1 MIKFIDLKAQQ
12 TAILTKVE
20 SRIKKVLNH
29 GQYIQGPEIFEL
41 QEKLCK
47 FTKAKYSLCCASGT
61 DAVVLSLLGLGIQP
75 LDGVIVPSFTFASSA
90 EAISIVGG
98 IPIFSDVNK
107 ETFNICPQEILKSI
121 QTAKKENI
129 KLKGIMT
136 VGLFGQPCDMDAIIE
151 IAKDYKIWILD
162 DAAQS
167 FGSKYKNK
175 SVGTLSEVTATSFFP
190 AKPLGC
196 YGDGGALF
204 TDDKK
209 IFDIAYS
216 AHLHGMGKNRYIY
229 ERIGINGRMDTI
241 QAAILIEKLSI
252 FKNELIKRQ
261 KIADLYF
268 KYFNKLNTSITL
280 PKILSY
286 VKSSWA
292 QFTVVL
298 PKTIDRELLQKHML
312 LKNIPTAIYY
322 PIPLHKQKPYKQ
334 NPVSIEGLKNTNY
347 LSNNVLSLPMHPYLK
362 QQEIEYITYNL
373 DKMISKFT

>member
-20 SRIKKVLNH
+20 GRIKKVLNH
-29 GQYIQGPEIFEL
+29 GQYIQGPEILEL

-47 FTKAKYSLCCASGT
+47 FTKAKYSLCCSSGT
-61 DAVVLSLLGLGIQP
+61 DALVLSLLGLGIQP

-98 IPIFSDVNK
+98 TPIFSDVNK
-107 ETFNICPQEILKSI
+107 ETFNICPEEILKSI
-121 QTAKKENI
+121 QTAKKENV

-167 FGSKYKNK
+167 FGSEYKNK

-204 TDDKK
+204 TNDKK

-216 AHLHGMGKNRYIY
+216 AHLHGMGKNRYTY

-268 KYFNKLNTSITL
+268 KYFNKLNTNITL
-280 PKILSY
+280 PKILSN
-286 VKSSWA
+286 VKSNWA

-298 PKTIDRELLQKHML
+298 PKTINRELLQKQML

-334 NPVSIEGLKNTNY
+334 YPVSIEGLKNTNY

-373 DKMISKFT
+373 DKIISKFT

>member
-20 SRIKKVLNH
+20 DRIKKVLNH

-47 FTKAKYSLCCASGT
+47 FTKAKYSLCCSSGT
-61 DAVVLSLLGLGIQP
+61 DALVLSLLGLGIQP

-98 IPIFSDVNK
+98 TPIFSDVNK

-121 QTAKKENI
+121 QTAKKENV

-204 TDDKK
+204 TNDKN

-216 AHLHGMGKNRYIY
+216 SHLHGMGKNRYIY

-268 KYFNKLNTSITL
+268 KYFKKLNTNITL

-286 VKSSWA
+286 VKSNWA

-298 PKTIDRELLQKHML
+298 PKTINRELLQKQML

-334 NPVSIEGLKNTNY
+334 YPVSIEGLKNTNY
-347 LSNNVLSLPMHPYLK
+347 LSNNVLSLPIHPYLK
-362 QQEIEYITYNL
+362 QKEIEYITYNL